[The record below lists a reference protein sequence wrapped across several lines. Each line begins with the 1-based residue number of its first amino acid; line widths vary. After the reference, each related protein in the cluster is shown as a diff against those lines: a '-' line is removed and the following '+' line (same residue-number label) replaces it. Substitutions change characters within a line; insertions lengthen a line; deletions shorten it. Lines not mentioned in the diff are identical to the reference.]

1 VIRLRTIAIVAACA
15 LVAGVAFWLVGR
27 DGDDGAPARAASA
40 STEAP
45 DEVPAPLPVTVPA
58 STEPKEP
65 REDPIPPKPSRA
77 PEHPRPPHL
86 LELPRDGHPIV
97 WVRGGETAQLRA
109 APGGQVV
116 RDLGRQTEFGSVHA
130 FSVVRRS
137 GPWAGVPTPYRDNDE
152 LGWLRLDERRLA
164 SGSTPY
170 EIRVDLSSFRA
181 ALVRGDDVLH
191 SFPVTIGAEAS
202 PTPTGR
208 FAVTDTFRG
217 NLNPAYG
224 CCALALTA
232 RQPNLPS
239 GWFGGDRIAIHGTSG
254 GLGVA
259 ASNGC
264 VRARDADVSLLVDE
278 AGVGTPVIIRE

>member
-1 VIRLRTIAIVAACA
+1 MVPLRTIAIVAAC
-15 LVAGVAFWLVGR
+15 VVIAGVALWLVGGNGGE
-27 DGDDGAPARAASA
+27 GDPERAATA
-40 STEAP
+40 ATVAP
-45 DEVPAPLPVTVPA
+45 DEVPASLPATIPA
-58 STEPKEP
+58 ATEPKERP
-65 REDPIPPKPSRA
+65 EDTRTPKDPRA
-77 PEHPRPPHL
+77 PEPPRAPHL
-86 LELPRDGHPIV
+86 LELSPNGHPIV
-97 WVRGGETAQLRA
+97 WVRGGETVELHD
-109 APGGQVV
+109 APGGEVV
-116 RDLGRQTEFGSVHA
+116 RGLGRETRFGSVHA

-137 GPWAGVPTPYRDNDE
+137 GPWAGVPTPYRENDE
-152 LGWLRLDERRLA
+152 LGWLRLDDRRLQ

-181 ALVRGDDVLH
+181 ALVRGSRVVH
-191 SFPVTIGAEAS
+191 SFPVTIGTQVS

-224 CCALALTA
+224 CCALATTA

-254 GLGVA
+254 ELGVA

-264 VRARDADVSLLVDE
+264 IRASDADVGLLVDK
-278 AGVGTPVIIRE
+278 AGVGTPVVIQE